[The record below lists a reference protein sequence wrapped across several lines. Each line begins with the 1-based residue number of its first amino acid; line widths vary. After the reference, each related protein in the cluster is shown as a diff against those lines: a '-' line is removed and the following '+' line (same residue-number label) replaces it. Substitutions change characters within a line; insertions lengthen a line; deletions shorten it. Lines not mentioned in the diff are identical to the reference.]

1 MPYDPF
7 DRLLSRWGEN
17 LVWCAV
23 IAVVCVALVLT
34 GVR

>member
-1 MPYDPF
+1 MKDPF
-7 DRLLSRWGEN
+7 DRLLARFGEN
-17 LVWCAV
+17 LVWLAI